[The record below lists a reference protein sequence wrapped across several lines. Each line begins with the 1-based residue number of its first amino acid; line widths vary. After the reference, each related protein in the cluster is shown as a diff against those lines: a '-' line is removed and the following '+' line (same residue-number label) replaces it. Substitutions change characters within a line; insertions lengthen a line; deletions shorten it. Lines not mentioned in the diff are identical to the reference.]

1 MLKRFIGIGALIGL
15 GLGDIIYKNYS
26 VIPRDPL
33 NHKTTIFI
41 ACMICI
47 FLGTRL
53 YEFSKNKDEKW
64 LQASMIL
71 LYMIGGLIFIGS
83 IVLTSFI

>member
-1 MLKRFIGIGALIGL
+1 MLKRFIGIGALMGMGI
-15 GLGDIIYKNYS
+15 GDIIYKNYDG
-26 VIPRDPL
+26 IPRDPL

-41 ACMICI
+41 TCMICI

-64 LQASMIL
+64 LQANMII
-71 LYMIGGLIFIGS
+71 LYMLGGLIIIGS
-83 IVLTSFI
+83 IFITSLI